1 MNSLWGIIVSNYQ
14 KVFHGMIKIKGIKIS
29 NALCP
34 LNLQYQLEKRNET
47 IIYELQKPTKNIFMI
62 DISENKYEGLRFE
75 NIFTR
80 HRYIGPEGKALH
92 LRSHQ
97 PRHLLNTIGQRNGM
111 SDLDLAKWSGRSL
124 VTQNPV

>member
-1 MNSLWGIIVSNYQ
+1 MHFASVNT
-14 KVFHGMIKIKGIKIS
+14 H
-29 NALCP
+29 
-34 LNLQYQLEKRNET
+34 QLEKRNET

-111 SDLDLAKWSGRSL
+111 SDLDPGEVVRKNTGYPKPGLQPRIRR
-124 VTQNPV
+124 